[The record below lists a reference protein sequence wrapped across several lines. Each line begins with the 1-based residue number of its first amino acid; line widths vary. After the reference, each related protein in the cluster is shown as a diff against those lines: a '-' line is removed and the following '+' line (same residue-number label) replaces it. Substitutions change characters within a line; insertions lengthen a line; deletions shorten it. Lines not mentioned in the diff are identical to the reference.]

1 MNTDKTAQ
9 TVLTLSLIHEHKLQ
23 KYDPIT
29 VGRSYDRAG
38 VLTHHGIF

>member
-9 TVLTLSLIHEHKLQ
+9 TVLALSLIHEDKLQ
-23 KYDPIT
+23 KYDATT
-29 VGRSYDRAG
+29 VGIRYHRAA

>member
-1 MNTDKTAQ
+1 MNPDKTAQ
-9 TVLTLSLIHEHKLQ
+9 TVLALSVIHKDKLQ

-29 VGRSYDRAG
+29 VGRSYHRAA